1 MKRGKLFGF
10 SLLTSYLTVS
20 VVGLLLAIRPWNA
33 DSTEWISQHS
43 QVWVFY
49 LLVLQ
54 IPGAA
59 PLMWGLFMSI
69 FEPAFFAIA
78 TYICI
83 STWKNVG
90 SLQYSNKLAKLGR
103 MSFTLLLVAI
113 FYRLVLLKFL
123 NPFVGQIGDPYD
135 LRNPAVSMTWI
146 NFESTLM
153 LAMVIV
159 HLTLLV
165 NSRKAIRLEK

>member
-1 MKRGKLFGF
+1 MKRGRIFGL
-10 SLLTSYLTVS
+10 SLLTSYITVS
-20 VVGLLLAIRPWNA
+20 AVGLLLAIRPWNS
-33 DSTEWISQHS
+33 DSAEWISQHS
-43 QVWVFY
+43 QVWIFY

-59 PLMWGLFMSI
+59 PLIWGLFMSI

-78 TYICI
+78 TYVCI
-83 STWKNVG
+83 STWRNLG
-90 SLQYSNKLAKLGR
+90 SHQYSNKLARLGR
-103 MSFTLLLVAI
+103 ISVTLFLVAI
-113 FYRLVLLKFL
+113 FYRLLLLKFL

-135 LRNPAVSMTWI
+135 LRNPSVSLTWI

-159 HLTLLV
+159 HLTLLLM
-165 NSRKAIRLEK
+165 SRKDTRLQN